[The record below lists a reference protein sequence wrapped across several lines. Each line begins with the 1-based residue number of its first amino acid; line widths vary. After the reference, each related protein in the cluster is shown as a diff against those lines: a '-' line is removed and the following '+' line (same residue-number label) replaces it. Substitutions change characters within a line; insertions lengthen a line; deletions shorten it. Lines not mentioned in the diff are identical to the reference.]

1 MSISVSNHRQLDH
14 FLNISYR
21 LTTKNISTFHI
32 AKWSVLRA
40 IHRWIPG
47 PLCGESVGWSPV
59 GPPHKW
65 PMPRKALSGHD
76 VIMNWGTHPKTISM
90 HICTRTITCLVIQ
103 FGANSCT
110 HLNARFVSYYA
121 INTPRGR
128 GKMATILQTS
138 FSNWFSFLQKIL
150 DFF

>member
-1 MSISVSNHRQLDH
+1 M
-14 FLNISYR
+14 
-21 LTTKNISTFHI
+21 T
-32 AKWSVLRA
+32 
-40 IHRWIPG
+40 
-47 PLCGESVGWSPV
+47 
-59 GPPHKW
+59 
-65 PMPRKALSGHD
+65 
-76 VIMNWGTHPKTISM
+76 WGTHPKTISM

-128 GKMATILQTS
+128 GKMATILQTL

-150 DFF
+150 DFFIQISLKFICSGPIDNKPSFAKILAWRRTGDKPNVI